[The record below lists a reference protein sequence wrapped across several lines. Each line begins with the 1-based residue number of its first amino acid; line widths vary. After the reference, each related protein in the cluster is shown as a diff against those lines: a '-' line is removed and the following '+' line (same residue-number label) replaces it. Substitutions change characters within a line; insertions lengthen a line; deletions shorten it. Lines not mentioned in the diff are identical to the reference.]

1 MQLQNVI
8 HILIKLLYCLL
19 ISITAFATSIFAET
33 ANPQY
38 RYAEQLFESG
48 DYRAAR
54 LAYKRLLFYHSDIEL
69 RDIADY
75 RIAQTYYYQNEATR
89 AEGLFRKFSTVH
101 PNSPLRFQSQ
111 LMLGQLHF
119 DAGEYSLAR
128 TTLFELLHTSTEPE
142 VMAAAHYLRGWC
154 YIHTTDWNK
163 AISELRQVNTSE
175 MVVFREKKASELADT
190 LLAETPLPSKSPQVA
205 GWLSTVVPGSGQLY
219 VGKVKEGVLAAALSG
234 TFIYLV
240 VDAIRDRRYVDS
252 AGLFFVGWQ
261 FYWGNRADARQFA
274 TEYNTHREQEFI
286 EMLKRQ
292 ADSKEHLQRQ
302 LDPHG

>member
-1 MQLQNVI
+1 MQPQNVI
-8 HILIKLLYCLL
+8 HILIKLLYSLL
-19 ISITAFATSIFAET
+19 ISIIAFATSVPAEI

-48 DYRAAR
+48 DYQAAR
-54 LAYKRLLFYHSDIEL
+54 LAYKRLQFYDPDTEF
-69 RDIADY
+69 RDTADY

-128 TTLFELLHTSTEPE
+128 TTLFELLNVSNDPE
-142 VMAAAHYLRGWC
+142 IVEAAHYLRGWC

-163 AISELRQVNTSE
+163 AISELRQ
-175 MVVFREKKASELADT
+175 ADT
-190 LLAETPLPSKSPQVA
+190 SQSGKSVRALAETLLEETPLLTKSPQVA

-219 VGKVKEGVLAAALSG
+219 AGKIKEGIFSAALNG
-234 TFIYLV
+234 TLIYLA
-240 VDAIRDRRYVDS
+240 VDAIRERRYVDC
-252 AGLFFVGWQ
+252 AGISLLGWR
-261 FYWGNRADARQFA
+261 FYWGNRTDAQRFA
-274 TEYNTHREQEFI
+274 AEYNKHHEQAFI
-286 EMLKRQ
+286 ETLKRQ
-292 ADSKEHLQRQ
+292 AESVR
-302 LDPHG
+302 PH